1 MKLVSSENKEREDKQ
16 GYSKKILLDDKELN
30 NPGSL
35 VQMIKIK
42 AGETA
47 ESHHHKIQTEIFYL
61 LNENGY
67 WIVNGEEIH
76 PKVGDTLVIEPND
89 KHTVISSKTQD
100 YIYLAFKIN
109 YDKDD
114 LYRD

>member
-1 MKLVSSENKEREDKQ
+1 MKLINPEDKERKENP
-16 GYSKKILLDDKELN
+16 GYSKKVLLDENDLK
-30 NPGSL
+30 NPWSF
-35 VQMIKIK
+35 VQQIKIK
-42 AGETA
+42 AWETA
-47 ESHHHKIQTEIFYL
+47 ALHHHKIQTEIFYL

-76 PKVGDTLVIEPND
+76 PKTWDTLVIEPGD
-89 KHTVISSKTQD
+89 KHIIIASKTND
-100 YIYLAFKIN
+100 YIYLAFKIK